1 MQACARQ
8 SCGLLHQ
15 GLWTGKG
22 CSGGS
27 RASWAPSARLRS
39 CLTPRL
45 LQCLKLYNLRSCS
58 LLSCLLSSL
67 SAYSAYCTPVYS
79 RNDFSGC
86 RGRITKKKKSF
97 RIGRNCLM
105 EQRMCVVRFFL
116 FGFNCTPCGT
126 CCGSARCCA
135 LTMNVNITVLAM
147 ANGKAVP
154 QIGSLSRI
162 GGWCFCKQRC
172 LFSLL
177 HTLITM

>member
-1 MQACARQ
+1 MGSCIRV
-8 SCGLLHQ
+8 CGLGRGAVGAA
-15 GLWTGKG
+15 GLPG
-22 CSGGS
+22 
-27 RASWAPSARLRS
+27 
-39 CLTPRL
+39 L
-45 LQCLKLYNLRSCS
+45 LQQGYAAALRHDCWSAWKLCSLRSCS

-86 RGRITKKKKSF
+86 RGRITKKKKDCF

-105 EQRMCVVRFFL
+105 EQRICVVRFFL

-126 CCGSARCCA
+126 CCVSVRCCA

-162 GGWCFCKQRC
+162 GGWCFREQQC